1 MTPLVS
7 IIMPSYNAERFIA
20 QSIESV
26 IAQTYENWELLITD
40 DCSYDKTVDVVKE
53 YCEKDKRIAELEN
66 SLERRQRWF
75 NRLQT
80 QYAEL
85 NAETEE
91 LRQRVADLSQERDA
105 LIGDVTK
112 LKALVAE
119 LEAKLPPEP
128 KIILP

>member
-1 MTPLVS
+1 M
-7 IIMPSYNAERFIA
+7 
-20 QSIESV
+20 
-26 IAQTYENWELLITD
+26 D
-40 DCSYDKTVDVVKE
+40 
-53 YCEKDKRIAELEN
+53 EKDKRIAELEN

-85 NAETEE
+85 NAETVE

-112 LKALVAE
+112 LKARIDE

-128 KIILP
+128 RIILP

>member
-1 MTPLVS
+1 M
-7 IIMPSYNAERFIA
+7 
-20 QSIESV
+20 
-26 IAQTYENWELLITD
+26 D
-40 DCSYDKTVDVVKE
+40 
-53 YCEKDKRIAELEN
+53 EKDKRIAELEN

-91 LRQRVADLSQERDA
+91 LRQHVADLSQARDT

>member
-1 MTPLVS
+1 M
-7 IIMPSYNAERFIA
+7 
-20 QSIESV
+20 
-26 IAQTYENWELLITD
+26 D
-40 DCSYDKTVDVVKE
+40 
-53 YCEKDKRIAELEN
+53 EKDKRIAELEN

-105 LIGDVTK
+105 LLGDVTK

>member
-1 MTPLVS
+1 M
-7 IIMPSYNAERFIA
+7 
-20 QSIESV
+20 
-26 IAQTYENWELLITD
+26 D
-40 DCSYDKTVDVVKE
+40 
-53 YCEKDKRIAELEN
+53 EKDKRIAELEK

>member
-1 MTPLVS
+1 M
-7 IIMPSYNAERFIA
+7 
-20 QSIESV
+20 
-26 IAQTYENWELLITD
+26 D
-40 DCSYDKTVDVVKE
+40 
-53 YCEKDKRIAELEN
+53 EKDKRIAELEN

-112 LKALVAE
+112 LKARIDE

-128 KIILP
+128 RIILP

>member
-1 MTPLVS
+1 M
-7 IIMPSYNAERFIA
+7 
-20 QSIESV
+20 
-26 IAQTYENWELLITD
+26 D
-40 DCSYDKTVDVVKE
+40 
-53 YCEKDKRIAELEN
+53 EKDKRIAELEK

-128 KIILP
+128 KIIVP

>member
-1 MTPLVS
+1 M
-7 IIMPSYNAERFIA
+7 
-20 QSIESV
+20 
-26 IAQTYENWELLITD
+26 D
-40 DCSYDKTVDVVKE
+40 
-53 YCEKDKRIAELEN
+53 EKDKRIAELEN

>member
-1 MTPLVS
+1 M
-7 IIMPSYNAERFIA
+7 
-20 QSIESV
+20 
-26 IAQTYENWELLITD
+26 D
-40 DCSYDKTVDVVKE
+40 
-53 YCEKDKRIAELEN
+53 EKDKRIAELEN

-91 LRQRVADLSQERDA
+91 LRQHVADLSQERDA

>member
-1 MTPLVS
+1 M
-7 IIMPSYNAERFIA
+7 
-20 QSIESV
+20 
-26 IAQTYENWELLITD
+26 D
-40 DCSYDKTVDVVKE
+40 
-53 YCEKDKRIAELEN
+53 EKDKRIAELEN

-75 NRLQT
+75 NRLQG

-85 NAETEE
+85 NAEAEE
-91 LRQRVADLSQERDA
+91 LRQHVADLSQERDA